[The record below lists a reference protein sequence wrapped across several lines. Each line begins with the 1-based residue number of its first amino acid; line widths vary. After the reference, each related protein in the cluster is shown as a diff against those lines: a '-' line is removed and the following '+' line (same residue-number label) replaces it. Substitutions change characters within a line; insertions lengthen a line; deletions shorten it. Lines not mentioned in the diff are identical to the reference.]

1 MQDSGINR
9 RRYPRVKAPVFF
21 KSTRLFARKTPVADI
36 SLGGM
41 RVFSDDAFK
50 VGQAIDVEL
59 HLPSGEELA
68 CTVRVVWLGL
78 LEDAAPAKYDVGLQ
92 LISVKGD
99 RLHLLAQALEPAS
112 ATAPALSVH

>member
-1 MQDSGINR
+1 MNR

-21 KSTRLFARKTPVADI
+21 KSTRLFARKTPVVDI
-36 SLGGM
+36 GMGGM
-41 RVFSDDAFK
+41 RVFSDEAFK

-59 HLPSGEELA
+59 YLPSGEALG

-78 LEDAAPAKYDVGLQ
+78 LENASPAKYDVGLQ

-99 RLHLLAQALEPAS
+99 RIHLLAQVLEPMS
-112 ATAPALSVH
+112 KPAERSVA